1 MRCLVPVAIVPVVRA
16 PIGRRRTQAARRW
29 WGGQLDDDDASDD
42 DDEGGAREGTEL
54 RGPRD
59 DVGPAGRAGPLVPF
73 EPELNQRKIKK
84 SCFLK
89 PNILYK

>member
-59 DVGPAGRAGPLVPF
+59 GPAGPLVKF
-73 EPELNQRKIKK
+73 EPELNQRKK
-84 SCFLK
+84 
-89 PNILYK
+89 